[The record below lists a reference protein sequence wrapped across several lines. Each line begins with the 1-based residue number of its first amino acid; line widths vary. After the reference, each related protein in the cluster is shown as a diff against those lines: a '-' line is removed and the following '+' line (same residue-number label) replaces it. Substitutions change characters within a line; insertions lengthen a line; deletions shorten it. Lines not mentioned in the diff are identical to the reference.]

1 MLFLIEYDRSQGL
14 IVQKRQYD
22 DASRE
27 VAEKE
32 RLNLELDLNRRGV
45 EHEVVLLDAPSE
57 EALRHTHGRYFETVE
72 ELLRSSPQ
80 IQAALVETAK
90 SLHESE
96 K

>member
-1 MLFLIEYDRSQGL
+1 MLFLIEYDRSQGS

-32 RLNLELDLNRRGV
+32 RLSLELQLNRQGV
-45 EHEVVLLDAPSE
+45 EHEVVVLDAPSE
-57 EALRHTHGRYFETVE
+57 EALRRTHGRYFESVT
-72 ELLRSSPQ
+72 ELIVSSPQ
-80 IQAALVETAK
+80 VQALLTVTAK
-90 SLHESE
+90 SPHESE